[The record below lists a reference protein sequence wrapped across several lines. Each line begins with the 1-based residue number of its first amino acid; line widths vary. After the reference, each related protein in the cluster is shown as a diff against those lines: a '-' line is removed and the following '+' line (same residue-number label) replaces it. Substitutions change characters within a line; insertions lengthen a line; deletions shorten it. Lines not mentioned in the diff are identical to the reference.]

1 MEATC
6 FSDLTIRL
14 GLPYLYL
21 HQGNCEHMIVFTD
34 LRLLKPN
41 VDSMNISDY
50 PKIVQTSDRTAT
62 RCKICKVKTAK
73 WIVRENKR
81 LPDEFILF
89 CDVCFYSFNYDQN
102 KCKIGSFKAYP
113 YVDKSALL

>member
-89 CDVCFYSFNYDQN
+89 CDVCIYSFNYDQN